1 MLNLVFIITAAYEPK
16 CGSVHVA
23 HASVGSMAEGG
34 GSARLLPETYL
45 REILDLLVGNYLLN
59 QQLYQ
64 ANTVCFNLTTQLIES
79 FTLHVMW
86 LGKIDYT
93 VMQLCIC

>member
-1 MLNLVFIITAAYEPK
+1 MLNLVFIVTAAYEPK

-23 HASVGSMAEGG
+23 HASVGSVTEGG
-34 GSARLLPETYL
+34 EVRLLPETCF

-64 ANTVCFNLTTQLIES
+64 ANIFCFNLTTQLIES
-79 FTLHVMW
+79 FTLHAMW
-86 LGKIDYT
+86 LGKVDCT

>member
-34 GSARLLPETYL
+34 EVPDCCLKP
-45 REILDLLVGNYLLN
+45 I
-59 QQLYQ
+59 
-64 ANTVCFNLTTQLIES
+64 
-79 FTLHVMW
+79 
-86 LGKIDYT
+86 
-93 VMQLCIC
+93 